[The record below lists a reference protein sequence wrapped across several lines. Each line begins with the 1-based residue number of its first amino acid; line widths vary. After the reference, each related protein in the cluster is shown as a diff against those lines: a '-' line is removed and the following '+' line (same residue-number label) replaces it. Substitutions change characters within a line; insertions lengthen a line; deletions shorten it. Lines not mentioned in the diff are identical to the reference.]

1 MLAFVLPVVA
11 CAQVKDIRTGKTA
24 SDSSSYDT
32 TGIPQRVPQTDI
44 TDVVKGIFKRKR
56 PPRKKVDDSVIVKP
70 TFSAVPA
77 IGYTLTT
84 KTAGT
89 ISGNMA
95 FRLDSSTKL
104 STVTASAAYTQNK
117 QFTVP
122 IESNIWTKNSKF
134 NLLGDYRFYKY
145 PQYTYGLGSN
155 SDIENQELLD
165 YYFFRFAEV
174 LQTHI
179 VSNLFA
185 GFGYMME
192 LQWDIHDQ
200 GLPNGRVS
208 DFEKYDSST
217 RTLASGFIINA
228 VYDSRD
234 NSINPSRG
242 FYSGVQFRSSL
253 TALGSDR
260 NWQSMIIDTR
270 KYIKLPEGSRNI
282 LAFWS
287 YDWLIL
293 HGKPPYLDLPST
305 TWDVYSNTGRGY
317 IQGRFRGAQMVYL
330 ESEYRMVLTANGL
343 LGAVVFVNAESLS
356 GAPGTRL
363 QGIQPGWGAGLRI
376 KLNKKSQTNLSLDY
390 GFGTQ
395 GSNGIFINIAE
406 AF

>member
-1 MLAFVLPVVA
+1 MLR
-11 CAQVKDIRTGKTA
+11 AQV
-24 SDSSSYDT
+24 
-32 TGIPQRVPQTDI
+32 PQKDI
-44 TDVVKGIFKRKR
+44 TDIVRDLFKPKR
-56 PPRKKVDDSVIVKP
+56 SPKKKVDDSLIVKP

-104 STVTASAAYTQNK
+104 STITASAAYTQNK

-122 IESNIWTKNSKF
+122 IESNIWTKNSRF

-145 PQYTYGLGSN
+145 PQYTFGLGSN

-165 YYFFRFAEV
+165 YYFLRFAEV
-174 LQTHI
+174 VQTHI

-185 GFGYMME
+185 GIGYMLE
-192 LQWDIHDQ
+192 YQWNIKDE
-200 GLPNGRVS
+200 GLPNGKIS
-208 DFEKYDSST
+208 DYEKYDSAGK
-217 RTLASGFIINA
+217 TLASGFILNA
-228 VYDSRD
+228 IFDSRD
-234 NSINPSRG
+234 NSIDPSRG
-242 FYSGVQFRSSL
+242 FYSGIQFRSSL
-253 TALGSDR
+253 TALGSQR
-260 NWQSMIIDTR
+260 NWQSLIIDTR
-270 KYIKLPEGSRNI
+270 KYFRLPDGTRNI

-317 IQGRFRGAQMVYL
+317 IQGRFRGDQMVYL

-343 LGAVVFVNAESLS
+343 LGAVVFINAETLS
-356 GAPGTRL
+356 AEPGTKL
-363 QGIQPGWGAGLRI
+363 QSIQPGFGGGLRI

>member
-1 MLAFVLPVVA
+1 MR
-11 CAQVKDIRTGKTA
+11 AQAT
-24 SDSSSYDT
+24 
-32 TGIPQRVPQTDI
+32 PQKDI
-44 TDVVKGIFKRKR
+44 TDVIRDIFKPKR
-56 PPRKKVDDSVIVKP
+56 PPKKKLDDSLIVKP

-84 KTAGT
+84 KTAAT
-89 ISGNMA
+89 ISGNIA
-95 FRLDSSTKL
+95 FRMDSSAKL
-104 STVTASAAYTQNK
+104 STITASAAYTQNK

-122 IESNIWTKNSKF
+122 IESNIWTKNSRF

-145 PQYTYGLGSN
+145 PQYTFGLGSN
-155 SDIENQELLD
+155 SAIENQELLD
-165 YYFFRFAEV
+165 YYFLRFAEV
-174 LQTHI
+174 VQTHI

-185 GFGYMME
+185 GLGYMME
-192 LQWDIHDQ
+192 YQWSIKDQ
-200 GLPNGRVS
+200 GLPNGQIS
-208 DFEKYDSST
+208 DYQKYDSVNK
-217 RTLASGFIINA
+217 TLASGFILNA
-228 VYDSRD
+228 VFDSRD

-242 FYSGVQFRSSL
+242 FYSGLQFRSSL
-253 TALGSDR
+253 TSLGSQR
-260 NWQSMIIDTR
+260 NWQSLILDTR
-270 KYIKLPEGSRNI
+270 KYFKFPENTRNI

-343 LGAVVFVNAESLS
+343 LGAVVFVNAETLS
-356 GAPGTRL
+356 AEPGTRL
-363 QGIQPGWGAGLRI
+363 QGIQPGFGAGLRI

>member
-1 MLAFVLPVVA
+1 MLPLFL
-11 CAQVKDIRTGKTA
+11 CAQVKKVRSGRTA
-24 SDSSSYDT
+24 SDSSYQDT
-32 TGIPQRVPQTDI
+32 TGTGRRVRQIDI
-44 TDVVKGIFKRKR
+44 TDVVKGIFRHKR
-56 PPRKKVDDSVIVKP
+56 PPKPKVDDSLIVKP
-70 TFSAVPA
+70 TFSALPA

-95 FRLDSSTKL
+95 FRTDSTTKL
-104 STVTASAAYTQNK
+104 STITASAAYTQNK

-122 IESNIWTKNSKF
+122 VESNIWTHNSKF
-134 NLLGDYRFYKY
+134 NLLGDFRFYKY

-155 SDIENQELLD
+155 SDIEDQELLD
-165 YYFFRFAEV
+165 YYFFRIAEV
-174 LQTHI
+174 VQTHI
-179 VSNLFA
+179 VSNFFA
-185 GFGYMME
+185 GIGYMME
-192 LQWDIHDQ
+192 LQWDIDDK
-200 GLPNGRVS
+200 GLPNGKVS
-208 DFEKYDSST
+208 DYQKYDSIN
-217 RTLASGFIINA
+217 RTLASGFIINGI
-228 VYDSRD
+228 YDSRD

-253 TALGSDR
+253 IALGSDR
-260 NWQSMIIDTR
+260 NWSSVIIDTR
-270 KYIKLPEGSRNI
+270 KYFKLPEGSRNI
-282 LAFWS
+282 LALWS

-363 QGIQPGWGAGLRI
+363 QSIQPGWGGGLRI
-376 KLNKKSQTNLSLDY
+376 KLNKKSQTNLDLDY
-390 GFGTQ
+390 GFGAQ

>member
-1 MLAFVLPVVA
+1 MLAFVLPVFLY
-11 CAQVKDIRTGKTA
+11 AQVKDVRTGKTA
-24 SDSSSYDT
+24 SDSSSHDT
-32 TGIPQRVPQTDI
+32 TGINQRVPQKDI
-44 TDVVKGIFKRKR
+44 SDVIKNLLKPKRLS
-56 PPRKKVDDSVIVKP
+56 KKKIDNSLIVKP

-84 KTAGT
+84 KTAAT

-95 FRLDSSTKL
+95 FRLDSTTKL

-122 IESNIWTKNSKF
+122 VESNIWTKNSKF

-165 YYFFRFAEV
+165 YYFLRFAEV
-174 LQTHI
+174 VQTHI
-179 VSNLFA
+179 VSNFFA
-185 GFGYMME
+185 GIGYMME
-192 LQWDIHDQ
+192 LQWNIKDQ
-200 GLPNGRVS
+200 GLPAGKVS
-208 DFEKYDSST
+208 DYQQYDSAT
-217 RTLASGFIINA
+217 RTLASGFIING

-253 TALGSDR
+253 TALGSER
-260 NWQSMIIDTR
+260 NWQSIIIDTR
-270 KYIKLPEGSRNI
+270 KYFKFPEGTRNI

-293 HGKPPYLDLPST
+293 HGRPPYLDLPST

-356 GAPGTRL
+356 AAPGTRL
-363 QGIQPGWGAGLRI
+363 QGIQPGWGGGLRI
-376 KLNKKSQTNLSLDY
+376 KLNKKSETNLDLDY
-390 GFGTQ
+390 GFGAQ